1 MSRLSATD
9 TQSYVLTVTEKLC
22 GIDKTFNAWGE
33 IEVEVNRPFY
43 FSLYN
48 PKRSLMKN
56 IL

>member
-33 IEVEVNRPFY
+33 IEVEVNRSFY